1 MINQGTSLP
10 SVSLPSIGSPPPVLE
25 KHCNNQTQI
34 KMYLQH
40 QDEVFRRF
48 IALEQEVLL
57 CSLVFLI
64 KFELLDHTGVFDQP
78 QQDLL

>member
-1 MINQGTSLP
+1 
-10 SVSLPSIGSPPPVLE
+10 
-25 KHCNNQTQI
+25 
-34 KMYLQH
+34 MYLQH

-57 CSLVFLI
+57 CSLVLLI